1 MYVQFTSCVYRVSG
15 TIVFALNLGLLT
27 SNKEQIHT
35 GAVVQRCFEKKV
47 FLKKACNFI
56 KKETLEEVFSCE
68 FSEISKKTF
77 LYRIP
82 LAAASVH
89 TNTSNRHITQNK
101 CSRVTH
107 IISKT
112 SKEYLTNIEI

>member
-27 SNKEQIHT
+27 SNKEQIHI

-56 KKETLEEVFSCE
+56 KKETLEEALSCE

-82 LAAASVH
+82 SVAASVH
-89 TNTSNRHITQNK
+89 TNTSNRYITQNK

-107 IISKT
+107 IISKI

>member
-35 GAVVQRCFEKKV
+35 GAVVQRCFEKKA
-47 FLKKACNFI
+47 F
-56 KKETLEEVFSCE
+56 EEVFSCE

-89 TNTSNRHITQNK
+89 TNTSNRYITQNK
-101 CSRVTH
+101 YSRVTH
-107 IISKT
+107 VISKT
-112 SKEYLTNIEI
+112 SNEYLTNTET